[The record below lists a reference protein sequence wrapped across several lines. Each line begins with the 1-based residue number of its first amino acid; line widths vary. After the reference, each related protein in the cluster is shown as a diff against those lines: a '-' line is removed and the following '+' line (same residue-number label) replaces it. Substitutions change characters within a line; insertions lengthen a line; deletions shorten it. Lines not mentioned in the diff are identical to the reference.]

1 MNKCIPG
8 PLPIRIALSMIALL
22 AVGWG
27 QAQQQ
32 IKLTSSKDNNFCNG
46 SCTLLSAPD
55 LNGNPNAVIFVTQVA
70 VNGANP
76 DPHPICAYYN
86 GKQWSVMN
94 VDNSV
99 MPSGAQFTVQY
110 YAAPD
115 DNHFVHVVTK
125 DNLVKSNSY
134 LDHRGLNGNANAK
147 FQSFQNASPNVRG
160 GQVNKDD
167 VAFKY
172 DNTAGQWYVYDVKG
186 KILDNATGYNIS
198 ITPDLSFSTMP
209 APISQIPL
217 TAAPMATAPVT
228 AAPAATGT
236 TVGTVSQIAI
246 TSRVLLTVIGS
257 TQGQFTGT
265 LTGNKIDVA
274 GFDLAVNTLTNTNG
288 NTGQAISIHQ
298 YSPIMIRKNSD
309 DGSLQFLKAL
319 TSNELLTKLT
329 LEFYKTTSTGA
340 GALDYSIVL
349 GNASV
354 SNFKQS
360 YNKADLTKPGMVDSI
375 SIVFQTIS
383 FVMGASTA
391 PMVMDN
397 WVK

>member
-1 MNKCIPG
+1 MKQKQHSQLFVTLTIT
-8 PLPIRIALSMIALL
+8 LL
-22 AVGWG
+22 AAVSGFS
-27 QAQQQ
+27 QQQ
-32 IKLTSSKDNNFCNG
+32 IKLTSSKDNNYCNG

-55 LNGNPNAVIFVTQVA
+55 LDGNPNAVIFVTQVA
-70 VNGANP
+70 VNGANL

-94 VDNSV
+94 VDNSA
-99 MPSGAQFTVQY
+99 MPSGTQFTIQY

-125 DNLVKSNSY
+125 ENLVKNNSY
-134 LDHRGLNGNANAK
+134 IDHAGLNGNPNAK

-172 DNTAGQWYVYDVKG
+172 DNGTGQWFLYDVKS
-186 KILDNATGYNIS
+186 KVLDNATGYNIS
-198 ITPDLSFSTMP
+198 ITPDMGFSTMP
-209 APISQIPL
+209 TPINSVPL
-217 TAAPMATAPVT
+217 TAAPVTTAPVG
-228 AAPAATGT
+228 AAAATT
-236 TVGTVSQIAI
+236 TSPGVTKQVTV
-246 TSRVLLTVIGS
+246 TNRVLLTVIGS

-265 LTGNKIDVA
+265 FTGNKIEVI
-274 GFDLAVNTLTNTNG
+274 GFDLAVNSVTNTNG
-288 NTGQAISIHQ
+288 NTGQAVSMHQ
-298 YSPIMIRKNSD
+298 YSPVIIRKESD
-309 DGSLQFLKAL
+309 DGSSQFFKAL

-329 LEFYKTTSTGA
+329 LEFYNITPTG
-340 GALDYSIVL
+340 GSALAYSIVL
-349 GNASV
+349 GSASV

-360 YNKADLTKPGMVDSI
+360 YDRTDAKAGMVDSI

-383 FVMGASTA
+383 YVKGATTTA
-391 PMVMDN
+391 PIVMDT